1 MNNQQRR
8 SHPLAGVFSLF
19 GYVLAVILIA
29 IGCGKDYTAE
39 VGPTVTKPSS
49 STNPC
54 PCSTD
59 PGTTTTSPGNATSS
73 PGSNTTTSPGTTTTS
88 PGSTTTNPNNQ
99 APLDTLNVPAPTF
112 SPNGGNFRQSAAVRI
127 SATIIPNGALIE
139 YSVDNGDTW
148 VTGQQLNLTKGA
160 KIFARLR
167 SGKKVSPVSSAQF
180 NVYYERMLIIGNSIM
195 LHQPDP
201 TRGWLNTNGMAAS
214 APEKDFVHLLA
225 ARLQALNP
233 AMTYRLQSGGDFERY
248 YSTSGY
254 SSQELSDA
262 LQQYKPDLIVVRIG
276 ENVDQSEVLSRNF
289 DKYYRELLDLLNY
302 GQPVRIVCTTSVWWQ
317 NRSDPIVRKVVTEKG
332 YSLVD
337 LDCIVGQTQYF
348 ATQYKD
354 KGVAEHPNDAGMQ
367 VIANMIWSK
376 IQGLTESGCP

>member
-1 MNNQQRR
+1 M
-8 SHPLAGVFSLF
+8 
-19 GYVLAVILIA
+19 
-29 IGCGKDYTAE
+29 
-39 VGPTVTKPSS
+39 
-49 STNPC
+49 
-54 PCSTD
+54 
-59 PGTTTTSPGNATSS
+59 
-73 PGSNTTTSPGTTTTS
+73 
-88 PGSTTTNPNNQ
+88 
-99 APLDTLNVPAPTF
+99 DTLNVPAPVF
-112 SPNGGNFRQSAAVRI
+112 SPNGGNFHMNVAVRM
-127 SATIIPNGALIE
+127 SANVVPTGAMIE
-139 YSVDNGDTW
+139 YTVDNGTTW
-148 VTGQQLNLTKGA
+148 ITGQQLNLTKGA

-180 NVYYERMLIIGNSIM
+180 SVFYERMLIIGNSTM
-195 LHQPDP
+195 MHKPDP

-233 AMTYRLQSGGDFERY
+233 AMTYLLQSGGDFERY

-254 SSQELSDA
+254 SSQELSQT
-262 LQQYKPDLIVVRIG
+262 LQQFKPDLIVLRIG
-276 ENVDQSEVLSRNF
+276 ENVDQAEVLSRNF

-376 IQGLTESGCP
+376 IQGLAESGCP